1 LPFRVIEAKEEHEE
15 ITRKLHN
22 RFLESEVH
30 RREYFIDVG
39 AWKREASIA
48 HRLGDAR
55 DFNDLGVRSAEIA
68 ALF

>member
-1 LPFRVIEAKEEHEE
+1 
-15 ITRKLHN
+15 
-22 RFLESEVH
+22 LESEVH